1 MLIITENHSSQDW
14 IWNHSNS
21 LNFIKNTKNQNP
33 SSFFNFASI
42 CKILVA
48 LILYNHILHL
58 FVLSIIQNRANCN
71 CRSKHHPWLLE
82 FSSARG
88 YLKSKQSSYSPSTS
102 SCCFCFKESSSKNI
116 NTSLPFPGW
125 WRIELH
131 DLLQVH
137 MRFIDRA
144 L

>member
-1 MLIITENHSSQDW
+1 LHHPLELFLVIGRNRV
-14 IWNHSNS
+14 
-21 LNFIKNTKNQNP
+21 LN
-33 SSFFNFASI
+33 
-42 CKILVA
+42 
-48 LILYNHILHL
+48 
-58 FVLSIIQNRANCN
+58 RN

-125 WRIELH
+125 WKIELH